1 MKALIVG
8 ASGATGTK
16 LVELLLK
23 DETYNEVAVFVRHE
37 LKINHD
43 KLKTHIIDF
52 DQPEQWKNLVKGD
65 VLFSCLGTT
74 LKVAGSKE
82 AQWKID
88 YDYQY
93 NFAKWAS
100 KNEVNTYVL
109 ISASKAA
116 ADSFFFYSKMK
127 GQLEEAV
134 KKLSFSKLIIF
145 KPTLL
150 IRENSDRNMEVLGAK
165 VISFFNKLGLL
176 RSQKPIT
183 TNVLAKAMLNAVKG
197 LNNGQHTIE
206 GQDILNNAK

>member
-8 ASGATGTK
+8 ATGATGSE

-23 DETYNEVAVFVRHE
+23 NEAYHEVAVFVRHE

-74 LKVAGSKE
+74 LKAAGSKD

-88 YDYQY
+88 YEYQY
-93 NFAKWAS
+93 NFAKLAS
-100 KNEVNTYVL
+100 KNNIDTYVL

-183 TNVLAKAMLNAVKG
+183 TKVLAKAMINSVKVF
-197 LNNGQHTIE
+197 NNGQHTIE
-206 GQDILNNAK
+206 GQEILDNA